1 MCYALSMNTAD
12 QTLAAIRSLVAL
24 WHDEWT
30 KIDSNWT
37 DAETQAL
44 VFAIEEL
51 DELISDGAKLPT
63 DWKE

>member
-1 MCYALSMNTAD
+1 MNTAD

>member
-1 MCYALSMNTAD
+1 MNTD
-12 QTLAAIRSLVAL
+12 ELLAEIRSLVAL

-30 KIDSNWT
+30 KIEPNWT

-51 DELISDGAKLPT
+51 DELVSDGARLPT
-63 DWKE
+63 AWRK